1 MKKALLLFML
11 LSTIAFSSAIAQQ
24 RQVSGKVTNAAGEGI
39 PGVSVFVKGSTTGTI
54 TDVSGD
60 YSINVDEGAT
70 LVFQSVGLVSQE
82 IIIQNQSTVDVQM
95 AEDVKV
101 LKEVVVTGALGIE
114 RQKETLGYAVQSIDG
129 KELSQKATPDVFG
142 ALQGKVAGLTV
153 IQSSGIPGASTS
165 IQLRGKTS
173 ITGNNQALIVVD
185 GMPINNS
192 TTTLGVEPTVFGS
205 QYANRGVDLNPEDI
219 ESVNV
224 LKGPTAAALYGSRA
238 ANGAI
243 IITTKKAKADG
254 GKRFQGEFS
263 SNVQFNVVNF
273 LPQWQNE
280 YGQGLSGR
288 HDSGFQLRSWGRRF
302 GAIPND
308 EIVNF
313 LGETEPYRAYPDN
326 VRDFYETGV
335 SYTNNLQ
342 LSTSQ
347 GKSSFILSLGHTLQ
361 DGAVPETEFE
371 RVNVRIAGDAEV
383 ADGLTVGGN
392 FQYFI
397 STQDGVP
404 QGNNTSSPWFITNSI
419 PRSYDLQGIPFQ
431 NADGSQN
438 FYTTFD
444 HPLWSARNNPYNSRT
459 NRFLATF
466 NVGYEIIEGLSVD
479 WRLGV
484 DNYSTERKQVFAQG
498 SARFGDGQI
507 TDDFVFSRNIESY
520 FNIKFNKQFGDFNL
534 SLLAGHNLLESRLRN
549 SYIVGSDI
557 AIPGFNDIANTANQ
571 TPTDILVSQ
580 RRIIGVYGQAELT
593 YKNLATFTLTGRND
607 WSSTLPKDARSFFY
621 PSATLALIFTEL
633 IPQNDILSYGKLRF
647 NFSRVGN
654 DAPSFRLQSVFTVPS
669 FGNNVAG
676 LAFPFNGNP
685 GFTTGNTIGNPNL
698 TPEFTNSFE
707 IGTELSFWDDKI
719 GLDIT
724 LYDQK
729 TEDQI
734 QTVVLPASTGFINQ
748 TTNIGTVRNKGIE
761 LTLNARPVTIGGFDW
776 NVTVNW
782 TAYNNKVEDLGPGVD
797 QLSFGGGFTGYGAG
811 AVVGQNLGVF
821 ISTGYARDTT
831 FGTGKLL
838 VASTNSSGSAG
849 QLVGGPSGVVVGDP
863 TPDWYG
869 SLINRFTYTND
880 RVGTFSLGVQFDMK
894 KGGDIASVSIGFMR
908 GLGVLEETAVERERP
923 RLLEGILADAAGNI
937 ITDDQGQPIEN
948 NILVTAQDYWTQFG
962 TFSGQTVFD
971 ASFIRLREIT
981 FSYSLPQTLVSKLP
995 FGSIDLNFAA
1005 RNIWTYAPNI
1015 RHINPEGDGDGASV
1029 NRTGF
1034 EYNSPP
1040 GQASYAAGLRLTF

>member
-11 LSTIAFSSAIAQQ
+11 LSTIAFSSVIAQQ
-24 RQVSGKVTNAAGEGI
+24 RQVSGKVTNATGEGV

-54 TDVSGD
+54 TDVNGS
-60 YSINVDEGAT
+60 YTINVEPGAT

-82 IIIQNQSTVDVQM
+82 IIVQNQSTVDVQM

-114 RQKETLGYAVQSIDG
+114 RQKETLGYAVQNIDG

-153 IQSSGIPGASTS
+153 IQSSGIPGASTT

-192 TTTLGVEPTVFGS
+192 TTTLGTEPTVFGS
-205 QYANRGVDLNPEDI
+205 QYANRGADLNPEDI
-219 ESVNV
+219 ESINV
-224 LKGPTAAALYGSRA
+224 LKGPSAAALYGSRA

-243 IITTKKAKADG
+243 IITTKKAKENG
-254 GKRFQGEFS
+254 GKKFQGSYS

-273 LPQWQNE
+273 LPKWQNE

-288 HDSGFQLRSWGRRF
+288 HHSPVSSNSWGRRF
-302 GAIPND
+302 GAVAND
-308 EIVNF
+308 SITNF
-313 LGETEPYRAYPDN
+313 QGNRESYRAYPDN
-326 VRDFYETGV
+326 VRDFYETAV

-347 GKSSFILSLGHTLQ
+347 DKSSFILSLGHTLQ
-361 DGAVPETEFE
+361 NGTVPDTQFE
-371 RVNVRIAGDAEV
+371 RVNVRIAGSAEITK
-383 ADGLTVGGN
+383 GLTIGGN

-404 QGNNTSSPWFITNSI
+404 QGNTSSSPWFLLNSI
-419 PRSYDLQGIPFQ
+419 PRSYDLQGIPFE

-438 FYTTFD
+438 FYSTVD
-444 HPLWSARNNPYNSRT
+444 HPLWSIRNNPYNSET
-459 NRFLATF
+459 NRYLATF
-466 NVGYEIIEGLSVD
+466 NVGYEVIEGLRVD
-479 WRLGV
+479 WRLGI
-484 DNYSTERKQVFAQG
+484 DSYTSERKQVFAKN

-520 FNIKFNKQFGDFNL
+520 LNVTYNKQFGDFNL
-534 SLLAGHNLLESRLRN
+534 RLLAGNNVLESSLRN

-557 AIPGFNDIANTANQ
+557 AIPGFNDIANTSIQ
-571 TPTDILVSQ
+571 TPTDNVVSQ
-580 RRIIGVYGQAELT
+580 RRIIGVYGEAELT
-593 YKNLATFTLTGRND
+593 YKNLATLTLTGRND
-607 WSSTLPKDARSFFY
+607 WSSTLPEGARSFFY
-621 PSATLALIFTEL
+621 PSATLAFIFSEL
-633 IPQNDILSYGKLRF
+633 IPQNNILSYGKLRL

-654 DAPSFRLQSVFTVPS
+654 DAPPFRLQSVFTVPS

-685 GFTTGNTIGNPNL
+685 GFTTGNTIGNPAL

-707 IGTELSFWDDKI
+707 IGTELNFWDDRI
-719 GLDIT
+719 GLDVT
-724 LYDQK
+724 FYDQK

-748 TTNIGTVRNKGIE
+748 TTNIGTVRNRGVE
-761 LTLNARPVTIGGFDW
+761 LVLNGRPVSVAGFEW
-776 NVTVNW
+776 NVIVNW
-782 TAYNNKVEDLGPGVD
+782 TAYTNKVEDLGPGVD
-797 QLSFGGGFTGYGAG
+797 QLNFGGGFTGYGAG
-811 AVVGQNLGVF
+811 AVVGENLGVF
-821 ISTGYARDTT
+821 ISTGFARDPE
-831 FGTGKLL
+831 TGKLL
-838 VASTNSSGSAG
+838 IASTNNTGTTG
-849 QLVGGPSGVVVGDP
+849 LLIPGPSGAVVGDP

-869 SLINRFTYTND
+869 SLINQFTYQND
-880 RVGTFSLGVQFDMK
+880 RLGTFNFGIQFDMK
-894 KGGDIASVSIGFMR
+894 KGGDIASTTIGFMR
-908 GLGVLEETAVERERP
+908 GLGAIEETAVERERP
-923 RLLEGILADAAGNI
+923 RLLEGLLSDVSGNLIL
-937 ITDDQGQPIEN
+937 DDQGQPIEN
-948 NILVTAQDYWTQFG
+948 NILVTAQDYWRQFG
-962 TFSGQTVFD
+962 TFSGATVFD

-981 FSYSLPQTLVSKLP
+981 FSYALPQTIISKIP
-995 FGSIDLNFAA
+995 FGTVEVNFAA
-1005 RNIWTYAPNI
+1005 RNIWTYAPNV
-1015 RHINPEGDGDGASV
+1015 RHINPEGNADGASV